1 MISFIDLDTSEPYQ
15 KFLSAYSK
23 AIKHNQEE
31 VQVMS
36 ISSYSNSLNE
46 VNSRCVNLKF
56 IDGKDL
62 IFFSNYNSPKAADF
76 EEHPQISGILYWN
89 KLNKQ
94 IRIKGSIKR
103 TSKKYNQKYFES
115 RDLKKNALAI
125 SSNQSNEIESYESVL
140 KRYKYTIQNESLDK
154 CPDFWGGYAITPYYF
169 EFWEGHNERINKREA
184 FVLKDD
190 DWNNFFLQP

>member
-1 MISFIDLDTSEPYQ
+1 MITIINPSKEKPYVRLIELYKIALKEKQRNIEAFVVSSF
-15 KFLSAYSK
+15 
-23 AIKHNQEE
+23 
-31 VQVMS
+31 
-36 ISSYSNSLNE
+36 SNTANE

-62 IFFSNYNSPKAADF
+62 IFFSNYNSPKASDF

-89 KLNKQ
+89 KLDKQ

-115 RDLKKNALAI
+115 RDPKKNALAI
-125 SSNQSNEIESYESVL
+125 SSNQSNEIESYQSVL
-140 KRYKYTIQNESLDK
+140 KRYKYSIHNENLDK

-169 EFWEGHNERINKREA
+169 EFWEGHDQRINKREA

-190 DWNNFFLQP
+190 DWNNFFHQP

>member
-1 MISFIDLDTSEPYQ
+1 MITIINPSKEKPYVRLIELYKIALKEKQRNIEAFVVSSF
-15 KFLSAYSK
+15 
-23 AIKHNQEE
+23 
-31 VQVMS
+31 
-36 ISSYSNSLNE
+36 SNTANE

-89 KLNKQ
+89 KLDKQ

-103 TSKKYNQKYFES
+103 TSKEYNQKYFES
-115 RDLKKNALAI
+115 RDRKKNALAI

-140 KRYKYTIQNESLDK
+140 KRYKYSIQNENLDK

-169 EFWEGHNERINKREA
+169 EFWEGHNQRINKREA
-184 FVLKDD
+184 FVLKDH

>member
-1 MISFIDLDTSEPYQ
+1 MITIINPSKEKPYVRLIELYKIALKEKQRNIEAFVVSSF
-15 KFLSAYSK
+15 
-23 AIKHNQEE
+23 
-31 VQVMS
+31 
-36 ISSYSNSLNE
+36 SNTANE

-62 IFFSNYNSPKAADF
+62 IFFSNYNSPKASDF

-89 KLNKQ
+89 KLDKQ

-115 RDLKKNALAI
+115 RDPKKNALAI
-125 SSNQSNEIESYESVL
+125 SSNQSNEIESYQSVL
-140 KRYKYTIQNESLDK
+140 KRYKYSIHNENLDK

-169 EFWEGHNERINKREA
+169 EFWEGHDQRINKREA